1 MSMCEEWAME
11 DMLGLL
17 FFPRMNWIACV
28 QKYPRIYI
36 TELLFLRITN
46 FKISVAEPG
55 RSDPVIFC

>member
-1 MSMCEEWAME
+1 ME